1 MFQIRSAVILLVL
14 VVALI
19 SCGRPKPTV
28 VGHRGDSAHN
38 PENTLISFQRAIEK
52 GAEGI
57 ETDLRLTADGHIV
70 LIHDDK
76 VDRTTN
82 GTGLVIDYT
91 LEEIQKLDAGS
102 WFSPEFADQKVP
114 SFREL
119 FELMRNMSST
129 IPIIMDLKVENL
141 GAAIAALANE
151 LGVQNQII
159 ASCWTSTQIADIGAH
174 LNLTVKQRLTGS
186 VPLNDTKNYLNSEIL
201 RGVQGFSIN
210 YGKINAE
217 FVMRSQNRLMP
228 VFVWT
233 LNQPELIQAAI
244 NNNVDGVLTDDVSM
258 ALAVVNNQGNASP
271 IQAPVEAPA
280 EAGHMPVSTPVAQ
293 SGNDNHFGDL
303 IFVGI
308 AAVVI
313 GFLVGFVPLF
323 ITYRNF
329 KKKYDFEALN

>member
-1 MFQIRSAVILLVL
+1 MKQIWSTAVIILVL
-14 VVALI
+14 VI
-19 SCGRPKPTV
+19 SLTSCARPKPTV

-52 GAEGI
+52 GAAGI

-70 LIHDDK
+70 LIHDEK

-82 GTGLVIDYT
+82 GTGKVVDFT
-91 LEEIQKLDAGS
+91 LEEIQNLDAGS
-102 WFSPEFADQKVP
+102 WFSSEFAGQKVP

-129 IPIIMDLKVENL
+129 IPIIMDLKVEDL

-159 ASCWTSTQIADIGAH
+159 ASCWTSTQISDIAAH

-186 VPLNDTKNYLNSEIL
+186 VPLNDTTNYLNSELL

-210 YGKINAE
+210 YARIDAD

-233 LNQPELIQAAI
+233 LNKPELIQAAI
-244 NNNVDGVLTDDVSM
+244 DNNVDGVLTDDVAM
-258 ALAVVNNQGNASP
+258 ALAVVNNQANSTS
-271 IQAPVEAPA
+271 VEAPA
-280 EAGHMPVSTPVAQ
+280 EAGHSPVSAPVAQ
-293 SGNDNHFGDL
+293 TNDHEYGDL
-303 IFVGI
+303 IFVGL

-313 GFLVGFVPLF
+313 GFLVGFVPMF
-323 ITYRNF
+323 IAHRKF
-329 KKKYDFEALN
+329 KKSHEFEVFN

>member
-1 MFQIRSAVILLVL
+1 MRQIWTVVILLVL
-14 VVALI
+14 VIALG
-19 SCGRPKPTV
+19 SCARPKPTV

-70 LIHDDK
+70 LIHDEK

-82 GTGLVIDYT
+82 GTGKVVDFT

-102 WFSPEFADQKVP
+102 WFSNDFAGQKIP

-159 ASCWTSTQIADIGAH
+159 ASCWTDTQIVDIAAH

-186 VPLNDTKNYLNSEIL
+186 VPLNDTTNYLNSEIL

-210 YGKINAE
+210 YGRIDAE
-217 FVMRSQNRLMP
+217 FVVRSQNRLMP

-233 LNQPELIQAAI
+233 LNKPELIQAAI
-244 NNNVDGVLTDDVSM
+244 DSNVDGVLSDDVAM
-258 ALAVVNNQGNASP
+258 ALAVVNKQGNDNT
-271 IQAPVEAPA
+271 PVDAPA
-280 EAGHMPVSTPVAQ
+280 EAGHLPVSAPVAETDN
-293 SGNDNHFGDL
+293 GNHFNEL
-303 IFVGI
+303 IFVGV
-308 AAVVI
+308 ASVAI
-313 GFLVGFVPLF
+313 GFLVGFLPIFVVHQ
-323 ITYRNF
+323 NF
-329 KKKYDFEALN
+329 KKKHEFEPMY